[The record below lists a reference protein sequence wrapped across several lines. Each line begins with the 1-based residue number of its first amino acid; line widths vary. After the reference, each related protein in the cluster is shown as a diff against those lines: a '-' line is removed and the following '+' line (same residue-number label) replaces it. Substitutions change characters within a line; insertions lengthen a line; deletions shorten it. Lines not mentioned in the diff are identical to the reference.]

1 MHQNENPSRHNY
13 YHPPER
19 QPRSGNRQQYR
30 GGRADYIERQSY
42 APEYD
47 RDEYDQ
53 SYEADDF
60 DRAEYAYDRNQ
71 VSRNYRDYDDP
82 YSQQQ
87 SYQGSRDYSRN
98 DGAGNRVGQRGLT
111 PNRSSRYGSSYG
123 SNSQQGYG
131 AGYYGGQQGW
141 DQDYGRSD
149 YDQNER
155 GFMDKA
161 GDEVRSWFGDED
173 AERRRMRD
181 SHRGKGPKGYTRS
194 DSRIE
199 EDVNDYLTHDHYVDA
214 SDISVSVSD
223 CEVTLD
229 GTTNSR
235 IAKRRAEDCADAVSG
250 VKHVQNNLR
259 VQQSTGQSE
268 SQSADNSA
276 SRASSKQSS
285 ITH

>member
-1 MHQNENPSRHNY
+1 MHQNKHPSRHNY
-13 YHPPER
+13 FHPPER
-19 QPRSGNRQQYR
+19 EHRPERYSGQYR

-47 RDEYDQ
+47 QNEYDQ
-53 SYEADDF
+53 NYEADNF
-60 DRAEYAYDRNQ
+60 DRADRADNAYDRNQ

-87 SYQGSRDYSRN
+87 SSRGSRNY
-98 DGAGNRVGQRGLT
+98 GAGNRVGQRGLT
-111 PNRSSRYGSSYG
+111 PNRSRNYGSDR
-123 SNSQQGYG
+123 QQGYG
-131 AGYYGGQQGW
+131 DGYYGGRQGW
-141 DQDYGRSD
+141 DQDYGRDD
-149 YDQNER
+149 YDQDDR
-155 GFMDKA
+155 GFIEKA

-199 EDVNDYLTHDHYVDA
+199 EDVNDYLTKDHYVDA

-229 GTTNSR
+229 GTTNSKM
-235 IAKRRAEDCADAVSG
+235 AKRRAEDCADAVSG

-259 VQQSTGQSE
+259 VQQSSGQSDYL
-268 SQSADNSA
+268 SADNSA
-276 SRASSKQSS
+276 SGSSSKQSS
-285 ITH
+285 STH